1 MRRLKRFY
9 HQRFL
14 NVELLRSPSLQEWM
28 GYARKFIKERLEDA
42 LIFEPCNI
50 KEFIAL
56 LENYKSQV
64 ILREKFIKNFN
75 REAILDEMMDSILEL
90 LYSRKVKI
98 I

>member
-1 MRRLKRFY
+1 
-9 HQRFL
+9 
-14 NVELLRSPSLQEWM
+14 M

-42 LIFEPCNI
+42 LIFEPCNV
-50 KEFIAL
+50 KEFITL
-56 LENYKSQV
+56 LENYKPQV
-64 ILREKFIKNFN
+64 VSREKFIKNFN